1 MTASFK
7 RSMKS
12 IWGMVFA
19 VIIVASIAT
28 LEPLLLPVV
37 TQWTPT
43 KMHRE
48 GDTVLINGYMNKTRD
63 CEFIAVSATGT
74 VLGQRDIVN
83 VPLRF
88 LDRPD
93 GYTNVTRPVGTQDW
107 GPWQIR
113 LVSEVPITRVDFRV
127 THSCHAVW
135 NTITHLGSLSVMV
148 EE

>member
-1 MTASFK
+1 
-7 RSMKS
+7 MKD
-12 IWGMVFA
+12 IWGMMFA
-19 VIIVASIAT
+19 VAIVASIST
-28 LEPLLLPVV
+28 LEPLLMPVV

-43 KMHRE
+43 KMHRDGNE
-48 GDTVLINGYMNKTRD
+48 IIISGYMKKTRN

-93 GYTNVTRPVGTQDW
+93 GYTNVSRPVGMQEW

-113 LVSEVPITRVDFRV
+113 LVSEVPITQVGFRV

-135 NTITHLGSLSVMV
+135 NTVTHLGTVSVMSGY
-148 EE
+148 